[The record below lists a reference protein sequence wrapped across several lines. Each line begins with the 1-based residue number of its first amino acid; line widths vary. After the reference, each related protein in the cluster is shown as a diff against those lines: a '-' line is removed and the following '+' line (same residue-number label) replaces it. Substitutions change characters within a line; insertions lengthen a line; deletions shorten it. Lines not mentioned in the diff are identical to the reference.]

1 MKTKEHHIDHKI
13 YGVGASA
20 GISIGKAYVMKKNVI
35 AVTGTL
41 LRDDNEV
48 IREIEKFEIA
58 VRISVEEVL
67 TIKKD
72 DRLKLKEEEI
82 EILETH
88 IEFLT
93 DPQLKADV
101 YREIHRG
108 RRPAM
113 DAVIEVIKKNV
124 GIFKDMDNEYLRA
137 RAADVQDIGDRIVKN
152 IRLRKSHDKPVF
164 EPGTIIIAEDILPS
178 DAIALDMTCVT
189 GFATSLGGKTSHT
202 AILAKSRTIPA
213 VLGCGNALAGIG
225 DGDVLILDAINGIVI
240 VNPNEACM
248 EEYRA
253 EKDRYD
259 RKQQSLTSLRHTP
272 ASTTDGVGI
281 ELLANI
287 SGADDLE
294 ESWEYGAEGSGLFRT
309 ELLFMNR
316 DSVPPEEE
324 QFEYYRRVGLRS
336 KGKVVTVRTIDI
348 GGDKPLDY
356 FGLGEE
362 ENPFLGYRGIR
373 ISLDKKDIFMT
384 QLKAIL
390 RAGVFGNLRIMFP
403 MISNM
408 QELRAAKGILEEAR
422 RELEKNNIDFARDMP
437 VGIMIEVPSAAVTAD
452 LLAREVDFFSIGTND
467 LCQYTLAVDRGN
479 EKVKDLYNPFDP
491 AVLRLIAY
499 VVEQAHK
506 RKISVGMCGELAS
519 DPRATLLLMG
529 MGLKEFSM
537 SAVSIPA
544 IKNVIIN
551 HSYTRAKEIYEKILG
566 MDNSESIINYLQVQ
580 K

>member
-1 MKTKEHHIDHKI
+1 MNTKKHHTDHKI

-35 AVTGTL
+35 AVTGAL

-48 IREIEKFEIA
+48 IKEIEKFEIA
-58 VRISVEEVL
+58 VRMSVEEVL
-67 TIKKD
+67 TIKKG

-101 YREIHRG
+101 YREIHRD

-124 GIFKDMDNEYLRA
+124 GVFKNMDNEYLRA

-152 IRLRKSHDKPVF
+152 IRRRKSHDTPVF

-178 DAIALDMTCVT
+178 DAITLDMTCVT

-213 VLGCGNALAGIG
+213 VLGCGNALTGID

-259 RKQQSLTSLRHTP
+259 RKRQSLNSLRHTP

-324 QFEYYRRVGLRS
+324 QFEYYRRVAIRS

-356 FGLGEE
+356 FGLGQE

-373 ISLDKKDIFMT
+373 ISLDKKDIFMA

-408 QELRAAKGILEEAR
+408 QELRVAKGILEETR
-422 RELEKNNIDFARDMP
+422 RELEENNIDFARDMP

-519 DPRATLLLMG
+519 DPRATLLLIG

-544 IKNVIIN
+544 IKSVIIN

-566 MDNSESIINYLQVQ
+566 MDNSESIINYLQQ
-580 K
+580 QT

>member
-1 MKTKEHHIDHKI
+1 MNTKQHHKDHKI

-35 AVTGTL
+35 AVTGSP

-48 IREIEKFEIA
+48 IKEIEKFEIA
-58 VRISVEEVL
+58 VRMSVEEVL

-101 YREIHRG
+101 YREIHRD

-124 GIFKDMDNEYLRA
+124 GIFKNMDNEYLRA

-152 IRLRKSHDKPVF
+152 IRRRKPHDTPVF

-213 VLGCGNALAGIG
+213 VLGCGNALTGID

-259 RKQQSLTSLRHTP
+259 RKQQSLNSLRHTP
-272 ASTTDGVGI
+272 ACTTDGVGI

-324 QFEYYRRVGLRS
+324 QFEYYRRVALRS

-356 FGLGEE
+356 FWLGQE

-408 QELRAAKGILEEAR
+408 QELRVAKGILEETR
-422 RELEKNNIDFARDMP
+422 RELEENNIDFARDMP

-544 IKNVIIN
+544 IKSVIIN
-551 HSYTRAKEIYEKILG
+551 HSYTRAREIYEKVLG
-566 MDNSESIINYLQVQ
+566 LDNSESIINYLQLQ